1 MLAHVVAIPI
11 PLNVIPI
18 IVATVTPTTSL
29 KAKIVTIIPA
39 NPVAVPKPDK
49 LYVFKVLYDIFICL
63 YLGNLVDLEY
73 DKLFILKK
81 KTFYF
86 TKNMIACGII
96 TVYL

>member
-18 IVATVTPTTSL
+18 IVATVTTSL

-39 NPVAVPKPDK
+39 NPVTVPKPAK

-81 KTFYF
+81 KDFLFY
-86 TKNMIACGII
+86 
-96 TVYL
+96 

>member
-39 NPVAVPKPDK
+39 NPVAVPKPAK

-81 KTFYF
+81 RLFILLK
-86 TKNMIACGII
+86 I
-96 TVYL
+96 